1 MWGTFPEEV
10 TLTRLMLAQSSN
22 MVRPQGPCARFP
34 MEVAAFPGRGDGLE
48 LQIGISPATEKPGPE
63 VLRLV
68 PTHLRDSRPSSA
80 NVPTGPTRGSM
91 CDSGTR
97 CKRVQRWKDIR
108 GWRIDPLILMVTPS
122 YGQLCAPP
130 QGSRGFWQRVPLS
143 FSTVWR
149 QVDFSLSGLCVPICE
164 TVITTLPHSLRES
177 VG

>member
-1 MWGTFPEEV
+1 
-10 TLTRLMLAQSSN
+10 
-22 MVRPQGPCARFP
+22 
-34 MEVAAFPGRGDGLE
+34 
-48 LQIGISPATEKPGPE
+48 
-63 VLRLV
+63 
-68 PTHLRDSRPSSA
+68 
-80 NVPTGPTRGSM
+80 M

>member
-68 PTHLRDSRPSSA
+68 PISGTLAPALQMCLQAPPEAPCAILGLDVNGSSA
-80 NVPTGPTRGSM
+80 GRT
-91 CDSGTR
+91 SG
-97 CKRVQRWKDIR
+97 VGASI
-108 GWRIDPLILMVTPS
+108 PS
-122 YGQLCAPP
+122 
-130 QGSRGFWQRVPLS
+130 F
-143 FSTVWR
+143 
-149 QVDFSLSGLCVPICE
+149 
-164 TVITTLPHSLRES
+164 
-177 VG
+177 